1 MTTAPGMRK
10 HKNVRM
16 GRLRRKYGD
25 WALVTG
31 ASAGI
36 GKAIAAELAKEGMNL
51 VIVARNEARLEEVK
65 VGLEHSH
72 GVSVRVVVADLTE
85 PNAVE
90 QIEDATE
97 DLEIGVL
104 VPNAGVEMSGEFVE
118 TDRHA
123 NARMV
128 QLNIAAPMLL
138 AHGYGRKMAIRGR
151 GAILF
156 LSSLFGYQGIPYVAN
171 YAATKAYILS
181 LGEALNVEFGRRKVD
196 VTVLSP
202 GLTDTN
208 MPAGMP
214 VNFERIPMLR
224 QSPAEVASFA
234 LLALGRKTSAVPG
247 LLNKFYVFQN
257 RVVPRMVPVR
267 LFGFLLRN
275 ALTGDARVKP
285 TLSLGADVESNYRP
299 ESGIRDSTRHG
310 GTHE

>member
-1 MTTAPGMRK
+1 MTTAHTTHRNGTSP
-10 HKNVRM
+10 M
-16 GRLRRKYGD
+16 GRLRGKYGD

-31 ASAGI
+31 GTTGI
-36 GKAIAAELAKEGMNL
+36 GRAIAAELAKEGLNL
-51 VIVARNEARLEEVK
+51 VLIARNEGRLEEVK
-65 VGLEHSH
+65 VGLEHRH

-85 PNAVE
+85 PTAVE

-118 TDRHA
+118 TDRQA

-156 LSSLFGYQGIPYVAN
+156 LSSLFGYQGVPYVAN

-181 LGEALNVEFGRRKVD
+181 LGEALNVELGRRKVD

-202 GLTDTN
+202 GLTDTS

-214 VNFERIPMLR
+214 VNFARIPMLR
-224 QSPAEVASFA
+224 QSPVEVARFG
-234 LLALGRKTSAVPG
+234 LRALGRKTSAVPG
-247 LLNKFYVFQN
+247 FINKFYAFQN

-267 LFGFLLRN
+267 LFGFLIRN
-275 ALTGDARVKP
+275 ALTGAARVKRN
-285 TLSLGADVESNYRP
+285 LS
-299 ESGIRDSTRHG
+299 
-310 GTHE
+310 